1 MSLQND
7 YRKWWRKLSK
17 EEKQALKAT
26 GFDYKNWQD
35 DGVPIAHR
43 YFGGETEKQDDNI
56 ECHPLTLQNK
66 SGWFSQSQTNGYD
79 INFQQFLKWT
89 HERNKN
95 EDEVIKRFFSF
106 DDVLEI
112 LNRVIEVL
120 DDSNDKSVKLHATC
134 IKIALGI
141 PNQPNMTALAK
152 EHNLTRA
159 AVSLRVKTIQKN
171 FGLAPSMYMKSEYAC
186 NKLSKA
192 RRKKL

>member
-1 MSLQND
+1 MSLPND
-7 YRKWWRKLSK
+7 YRKWWKKLSK
-17 EEKQALKAT
+17 EEKESLKAT
-26 GFDYKNWQD
+26 GFDYKNWED

-43 YFGGETEKQDDNI
+43 YFGGETEKQSENDSDYASTNV
-56 ECHPLTLQNK
+56 
-66 SGWFSQSQTNGYD
+66 NGYD
-79 INFQQFLKWT
+79 INFNQFKKWLSDKHKT
-89 HERNKN
+89 
-95 EDEVIKRFFSF
+95 EDKIKKLTFSF

-112 LNRVIEVL
+112 LNRVIAVL

>member
-1 MSLQND
+1 MSLNND

-43 YFGGETEKQDDNI
+43 YFGGETEKQNENDDDYI
-56 ECHPLTLQNK
+56 
-66 SGWFSQSQTNGYD
+66 SNGYD
-79 INFQQFLKWT
+79 INFNQFRKWLSD
-89 HERNKN
+89 RNRN
-95 EDEVIKRFFSF
+95 EDKIKKLYFSF

-120 DDSNDKSVKLHATC
+120 DDSNDRSVKLHATC
-134 IKIALGI
+134 IKIALGM

-152 EHNLTRA
+152 DHNLTRA